1 MRSGVAR
8 SIAIVMLAMAA
19 GGVVWLR
26 AYATAPIVLPEP
38 GGTSTR
44 APEYCPPELF
54 ADFGGRIGQGVWT
67 DYQNRMTFMNEPLL
81 ACGPSNDAETYRFTW
96 VHAFTSYGP
105 VMVRLSRSANDRRL
119 VAGRF
124 EWRESRQRLEVISH
138 VHRSLT
144 EAEWNGAVESIRQS
158 SFWRVPGALNTHEIG
173 FDGSMWMLEGR
184 QGQTYHLITKWS
196 PEDGPFRRA
205 VLTLLHLAGFDDP
218 TPR

>member
-1 MRSGVAR
+1 MRGGVGR

-54 ADFGGRIGQGVWT
+54 ADFGGRIGEGVWT

-81 ACGPSNDAETYRFTW
+81 ACGPSNDEETYRFTW
-96 VHAFTSYGP
+96 VHAFTSRAP
-105 VMVRLSRSANDRRL
+105 LMVRLSRSSNDRRL
-119 VAGRF
+119 VAGRY
-124 EWRESRQRLEVISH
+124 EWRENLQSFEMASH
-138 VHRSLT
+138 IHRALT

-158 SFWRVPGALNTHEIG
+158 RFWSLPGAKAGNNG
-173 FDGSMWMLEGR
+173 ADGATWMLEGR
-184 QGQTYHLITKWS
+184 RGRTYHLITKWS
-196 PEDGPFRRA
+196 PEDNPFRRA
-205 VLTLLHLAGFDDP
+205 ALTLLRLAGFDDP
-218 TPR
+218 EPRF